1 MLILGIETSCDE
13 TAAAVVKDG
22 QEILSNIVASQ
33 IDIHKRFG
41 GVVPELASRKHI
53 ESINLV
59 VESALNE
66 AKVNLDDI
74 DACAVTYGP
83 GLVGSLLIGISF
95 AKALAY
101 SKGIPLIGINH
112 LEGHI
117 YSAYLEHPQL
127 SLPAIALIVSGGHT
141 ELIKVSEWG
150 EYELLGRTI
159 DDAVGEAFD
168 KAAKLL
174 NLGYPGGPII
184 DKLAKKGNP
193 DAIKFPRALW
203 RRKGFDFSLS
213 GLKTSLRSLW
223 GQTLNIEVTGKFN
236 IQGLTPNDIVASFQ
250 EAIVDV
256 LVDKTIKAAEEKKTK
271 NIILCGGV
279 AANTR
284 LKEKLSN
291 EAQNQGMVVFYPS
304 LRLCT
309 DNAAMIAGVGYVKYQ
324 KQKFAPLSLNADPN
338 LKLESMGSISA

>member
-13 TAAAVVKDG
+13 TAVAVVKDG

-41 GVVPELASRKHI
+41 GVVPEIASRKHI

-66 AKVNLDDI
+66 AKVTLDNI

-83 GLVGSLLIGISF
+83 GLVGSLLIGLSF
-95 AKALAY
+95 AKGLAY
-101 SKGIPLIGINH
+101 SRSMPLIGINH

-141 ELIKVSEWG
+141 ELIYVEEWG
-150 EYELLGRTI
+150 EYKLLGRTI

-193 DAIKFPRALW
+193 KAIKFPRALW
-203 RRKGFDFSLS
+203 RKRGFNFSLS
-213 GLKTSLRSLW
+213 GLKTSLRTHISPVDG
-223 GQTLNIEVTGKFN
+223 GQKVE
-236 IQGLTPNDIVASFQ
+236 DIVASFQ

-256 LVDKTIKAAEEKKTK
+256 LVDKTIKATQEHKIK

-284 LKEKLSN
+284 LKERLSN
-291 EAQNQGMVVFYPS
+291 EAQNQVMMVFYPS
-304 LRLCT
+304 LKLCT
-309 DNAAMIAGVGYVKYQ
+309 DNAAMVAGLGYVKYQ
-324 KQKFAPLSLNADPN
+324 KQEFAPLSLNADPN
-338 LKLESMGSISA
+338 LRLDSVL

>member
-13 TAAAVVKDG
+13 TAAAVVENG
-22 QEILSNIVASQ
+22 QGILSNVVASQ
-33 IDIHKRFG
+33 IDVHKKFG

-59 VESALNE
+59 VEDALDE
-66 AKVNLDDI
+66 AKISLDDI
-74 DACAVTYGP
+74 NACAVTHGP

-95 AKALAY
+95 AKGLAY
-101 SKGIPLIGINH
+101 SKGIPLIAINH

-117 YSAYLEHPQL
+117 YATYLENPQL

-141 ELIKVSEWG
+141 ELIQVNEWG
-150 EYELLGRTI
+150 RYKLLGRTI

-174 NLGYPGGPII
+174 NLGYPGGQII
-184 DKLAKKGNP
+184 DSLAKKGNP
-193 DAIKFPRALW
+193 NAVKFPRPLW
-203 RRKGFDFSLS
+203 RRRRFDFSLS
-213 GLKTSLRSLW
+213 GLKTSLIYFLNA
-223 GQTLNIEVTGKFN
+223 QTSAIPSIK
-236 IQGLTPNDIVASFQ
+236 DIVASFQ

-256 LVDKTIKAAEEKKTK
+256 LVDKTIKSAQEKEIK

-284 LKEKLSN
+284 LKERLSK
-291 EAQNQGMVVFYPS
+291 EVQEQEMRVFYPS
-304 LRLCT
+304 PKLCT
-309 DNAAMIAGVGYVKYQ
+309 DNAAMIAGLGYVKYH
-324 KQKFAPLSLNADPN
+324 KQQFAPLSLNANPN
-338 LKLESMGSISA
+338 LRLENE